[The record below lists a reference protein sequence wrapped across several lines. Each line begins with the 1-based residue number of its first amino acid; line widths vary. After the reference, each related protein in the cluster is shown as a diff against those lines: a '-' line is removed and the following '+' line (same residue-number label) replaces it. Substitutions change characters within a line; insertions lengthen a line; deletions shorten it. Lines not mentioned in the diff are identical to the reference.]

1 MVLDNWSPLITSV
14 TRIDSKSAHP
24 CSYEFAKTN
33 NRCHIT
39 VHNLKES
46 VAMNCNGWS
55 TTLVF
60 LRLSRAASSSK
71 PSNVNG
77 GGLGRWRIFGGSWT
91 LAWADKVSP
100 TLQLAFAT
108 SSITRPFGC
117 PPSFCPCCDND
128 SMPYPMA
135 STLSAGSRAL
145 LKKLRNMPRTCLG
158 QDGLSQ

>member
-46 VAMNCNGWS
+46 VAMNCNGCS

-77 GGLGRWRIFGGSWT
+77 GGHGRWPGPTKLVQPCNLPLQPRPSRVR
-91 LAWADKVSP
+91 LAAP
-100 TLQLAFAT
+100 
-108 SSITRPFGC
+108 
-117 PPSFCPCCDND
+117 PPSALAATTTQCCI
-128 SMPYPMA
+128 PWLLRYPRGDA
-135 STLSAGSRAL
+135 HS
-145 LKKLRNMPRTCLG
+145 LRN
-158 QDGLSQ
+158 